1 MQTYVCLWPC
11 ESWHLEPFCIH
22 TYIHKYSYTCIVWC
36 IVSYLNPCCV
46 KSHMFAPLRAFTLR
60 TPLYTSILFEV
71 YIFSI
76 IDRFLYERMLCKLTY
91 VVALRVLTLRTF
103 LYTCISSQVY
113 MYHTIDTL
121 VYEPKLCELTH
132 VRALS
137 NAHTLN
143 LFVYMKK
150 FANIH
155 ISYDRYFVYELKFCE
170 FTYVSA
176 VACPHFE
183 ALCIQAHTY
192 KYTYVIA

>member
-1 MQTYVCLWPC
+1 MLLPLQT
-11 ESWHLEPFCIH
+11 
-22 TYIHKYSYTCIVWC
+22 
-36 IVSYLNPCCV
+36 
-46 KSHMFAPLRAFTLR
+46 
-60 TPLYTSILFEV
+60 
-71 YIFSI
+71 
-76 IDRFLYERMLCKLTY
+76 
-91 VVALRVLTLRTF
+91 LTLRTF
-103 LYTCISSQVY
+103 FFACMYIYIHTNSQVY
-113 MYHTIDTL
+113 MHHTIDTL

-143 LFVYMKK
+143 LFVYMKI

-176 VACPHFE
+176 VASPHFE

-192 KYTYVIA
+192 KNTYVIA